1 MFHHFKIVDDE
12 WSLILGRTF
21 FKSYKRNF
29 ETISE
34 SIQIL
39 LNVND
44 ASSSSAN
51 DCAVF
56 VSRNADRS
64 PDSCKMLEIM
74 SGASHTESYES

>member
-56 VSRNADRS
+56 VSRKIFAEEVL
-64 PDSCKMLEIM
+64 K
-74 SGASHTESYES
+74 